1 MTSARK
7 NRVSILTV
15 AGIMILLGA
24 LVMGALSFRVDTHD
38 YSSAVD
44 FRSAD
49 VKAGQPAYVRIEA
62 LEQPFGY
69 DDELEYRLGY
79 HGDDI
84 FLLAVPV
91 EDDGIM
97 QKDHTAS
104 NDGLLIIFS
113 EDVRLEGC
121 VREISADLRAILM
134 KEYAL
139 NEQQVSQLIGSRYL
153 AAGQPVNEDIVSRY
167 RMIAGASLAV
177 SLICFLAGR
186 KKPEKKENNE
196 HEDGNRTIFLVE

>member
-1 MTSARK
+1 MTSAKK
-7 NRVSILTV
+7 NRISTLTV
-15 AGIMILLGA
+15 AGIIVLLGA
-24 LVMGALSFRVDTHD
+24 LVMGVLSFRVDTHD
-38 YSSAVD
+38 YSNAVD
-44 FRSAD
+44 FRPAD
-49 VKAGQPAYVRIEA
+49 AKAGQPAYVRIEA

-69 DDELEYRLGY
+69 DDQLEYRLGY

-84 FLLAVPV
+84 FLLAIPV

-97 QKDHTAS
+97 QKDHTVS

-121 VREISADLRAILM
+121 VREISADLRELLM

-153 AAGQPVNEDIVSRY
+153 AVDQPVNEDIVSRY
-167 RMIAGASLAV
+167 RMIAGAALAV
-177 SLICFLAGR
+177 ALVCFLAGR